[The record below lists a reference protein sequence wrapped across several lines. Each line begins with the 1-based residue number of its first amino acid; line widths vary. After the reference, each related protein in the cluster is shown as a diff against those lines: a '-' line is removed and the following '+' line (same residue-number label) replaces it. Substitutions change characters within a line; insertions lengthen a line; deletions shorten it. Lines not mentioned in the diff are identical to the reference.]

1 MTDAPNE
8 PTSDQTSSP
17 AAAAAARRA
26 TRPASSTPPQRPG
39 GSRATQPPRPTRPG
53 VTNRSVWSRVTAWFS
68 SDSEAAPATVRETRE
83 ARIATVILGAIV
95 VVSVVATLSA
105 VTWDRFLYG
114 RQTMLRVDG
123 VDISVETFRTWFSYR
138 QNLLIASIQQAESM
152 GGPASQPTPAPG
164 DSAASQA
171 YSMKEMW
178 RQRASQ
184 LQGQLNSLSSNL
196 TDEFIER
203 PIIRAEAK
211 RRSIVA
217 TPDEIDAEL
226 RSITGWQDPAGT
238 PTPGITPSPMGA
250 TPVPATLTP
259 APPTASPTRDPSLPT
274 ATVVRTPRPT
284 ATSRAKARRQ
294 NSLDQAI
301 TDFAKFAGGSPEIVR
316 EDAEFAVLRRKLG
329 ETIADETPK
338 TGEQVKARH
347 ILVADEDAAKKVVER
362 VQGGESFDTVAAEVS
377 TDGSNKDKGGDLGW
391 FGKGMMVSEFERA
404 AYTLKIGELSAP
416 VKTQF
421 GWHVIRLDDRD
432 ATKPLDDSQWSR
444 AKEETFPKWLEK
456 EREAKGAE
464 RLLTE
469 SMREWVVRNVT
480 PLDPTALRDN

>member
-8 PTSDQTSSP
+8 PKPPQAPASVPSSTSRRASRP
-17 AAAAAARRA
+17 AASKESSAPAIGRPNRPSRGVVPRRSA
-26 TRPASSTPPQRPG
+26 
-39 GSRATQPPRPTRPG
+39 
-53 VTNRSVWSRVTAWFS
+53 WSRFIAWFA
-68 SDSEAAPATVRETRE
+68 SDPEASPATVREVRE
-83 ARIATVILGAIV
+83 ARIATVVLGAIV
-95 VVSVVATLSA
+95 VVSVLVTIGA

-114 RQTMLRVDG
+114 RQAMLKVDG
-123 VDISVETFRTWFSYR
+123 SEISVETYRSWFSYR

-152 GGPASQPTPAPG
+152 GGSASQPTPAPG

-203 PIIRAEAK
+203 PVIRAEAK
-211 RRSIVA
+211 RRNIVA
-217 TPDEIDAEL
+217 TPDEVDAEL

-250 TPVPATLTP
+250 TAVPATLTP
-259 APPTASPTRDPSLPT
+259 APPTASPTPDPALPT
-274 ATVVRTPRPT
+274 PTVVRTPRPT
-284 ATSRAKARRQ
+284 ATSRAKARRP
-294 NSLDQAI
+294 NTLDQAI
-301 TDFAKFAGGSPEIVR
+301 SDFAKFAGGSPEIIR
-316 EDAEFAVLRRKLG
+316 EDAEIAVLRRKLG

-362 VQGGESFDTVAAEVS
+362 VKGGESFDTVAAEVS

-391 FGKGMMVSEFERA
+391 FGKGMMVSEFETA
-404 AYTLKIGELSAP
+404 AYALKVGEISAP

-432 ATKPLDDSQWSR
+432 ATKPLDDAQWSR

-480 PLDPTALRDN
+480 PLDRTALRDN

>member
-1 MTDAPNE
+1 M
-8 PTSDQTSSP
+8 
-17 AAAAAARRA
+17 
-26 TRPASSTPPQRPG
+26 
-39 GSRATQPPRPTRPG
+39 
-53 VTNRSVWSRVTAWFS
+53 AWFA
-68 SDSEAAPATVRETRE
+68 SDPEAAPATVRETRE
-83 ARIATVILGAIV
+83 ARIATVVLGAIV
-95 VVSVVATLSA
+95 VVSVVVTTGA

-114 RQTMLRVDG
+114 RQAMLKVDG
-123 VDISVETFRTWFSYR
+123 SEISVETYRSWFSYR

-184 LQGQLNSLSSNL
+184 LQGQLNSLSANL

-203 PIIRAEAK
+203 PIIRAEA
-211 RRSIVA
+211 RRRNVIA
-217 TPDEIDAEL
+217 TPDEIEAEL

-259 APPTASPTRDPSLPT
+259 APPTASPTPDPALPT
-274 ATVVRTPRPT
+274 ATAVRTPRPT
-284 ATSRAKARRQ
+284 ATSRARARRP
-294 NSLDQAI
+294 NTLDQAI
-301 TDFAKFAGGSPEIVR
+301 ADFARFAGGSPEIIR
-316 EDAEFAVLRRKLG
+316 EDAEIAVLRRKLG

-362 VQGGESFDTVAAEVS
+362 VKGGESFDTVAAEVS

-391 FGKGMMVSEFERA
+391 FGKGMMVSEFETA
-404 AYTLKIGELSAP
+404 AYALKVGEISAP

-432 ATKPLDDSQWSR
+432 ATKPLDDAQWSR

-480 PLDPTALRDN
+480 PLDPTALRDG

>member
-1 MTDAPNE
+1 MTDAPNDPKPSE
-8 PTSDQTSSP
+8 APASVPATTPRRAARP
-17 AAAAAARRA
+17 AAGKAPSGATGSRPAAA
-26 TRPASSTPPQRPG
+26 TRPA
-39 GSRATQPPRPTRPG
+39 RAAAPH
-53 VTNRSVWSRVTAWFS
+53 RSVWTRLMGWFT
-68 SDSEAAPATVRETRE
+68 SDPEAAPATVREARE
-83 ARIATVILGAIV
+83 ARIATAVLGAIV
-95 VVSVVATLSA
+95 VVSVLVTVGA

-114 RQTMLRVDG
+114 RQAMLKVDG
-123 VDISVETFRTWFSYR
+123 SEISVETYRSWFSYR

-196 TDEFIER
+196 TDEFVER

-211 RRSIVA
+211 RRNVVA
-217 TPDEIDAEL
+217 TPAEIDAEL

-259 APPTASPTRDPSLPT
+259 APPTASPTPDPAMPT
-274 ATVVRTPRPT
+274 ATAVRTPRPT
-284 ATSRAKARRQ
+284 ATSRAKARRP
-294 NSLDQAI
+294 NTLDQAI
-301 TDFAKFAGGSPEIVR
+301 SDFAKFAGGSPEIIR
-316 EDAEFAVLRRKLG
+316 EDAEIAVLRRKLG

-362 VQGGESFDTVAAEVS
+362 VKGGESFDTVAAEVS

-391 FGKGMMVSEFERA
+391 FGKGMMVSEFETA
-404 AYTLKIGELSAP
+404 AYALKVGEISAP

-432 ATKPLDDSQWSR
+432 ATKPLDDAQWSR

>member
-1 MTDAPNE
+1 MTAPSALR
-8 PTSDQTSSP
+8 PAHLHHVAISSDQP
-17 AAAAAARRA
+17 AVLAEFYGKVLNAPARQLGPDLWEVHGAQRHLLIEKGPKNGLRFAGFALPDAARLARYREEIA
-26 TRPASSTPPQRPG
+26 AKGINSRPS
-39 GSRATQPPRPTRPG
+39 
-53 VTNRSVWSRVTAWFS
+53 
-68 SDSEAAPATVRETRE
+68 
-83 ARIATVILGAIV
+83 
-95 VVSVVATLSA
+95 
-105 VTWDRFLYG
+105 
-114 RQTMLRVDG
+114 
-123 VDISVETFRTWFSYR
+123 
-138 QNLLIASIQQAESM
+138 
-152 GGPASQPTPAPG
+152 PTPAPG

-196 TDEFIER
+196 TDEFVER

-211 RRSIVA
+211 RRNIVA

-259 APPTASPTRDPSLPT
+259 APPTASPTPDPTMPT
-274 ATVVRTPRPT
+274 ATPVRTPRPT
-284 ATSRAKARRQ
+284 ATSRAKARRP
-294 NSLDQAI
+294 NTLDQAI
-301 TDFAKFAGGSPEIVR
+301 SDFAKFAGGSPEIIR
-316 EDAEFAVLRRKLG
+316 EDAEIAVLRRKLG

-362 VQGGESFDTVAAEVS
+362 IKGGESFDSVAAEVS

-391 FGKGMMVSEFERA
+391 FGKGMMVSEFETA
-404 AYTLKIGELSAP
+404 AYALKVGEISAP

-432 ATKPLDDSQWSR
+432 ATKPLDDAQWSR